1 MYVTKRQK
9 EILDF
14 ITGFIQQ
21 RGYAPSLQ
29 EIGSRFGLSSLAT
42 VHKHLSRLE
51 EKGLIRRSYN
61 RGRSIELVP
70 VNMTVEAVELPL
82 LGLVAAGKPIE
93 AVPEKETIA
102 VPANMVG
109 RRSTYVLQVKGDSML
124 DEQIRDGDYVVV
136 EERTTAE
143 NGETVIALLK
153 GEEVTLKKFYRENG
167 YIRLQP
173 ANPAMKPIRV
183 KEEDLRIQGIVI
195 GVLRKY

>member
-1 MYVTKRQK
+1 MYLTKRQK

-14 ITGFIQQ
+14 ITSFIQR
-21 RGYAPSLQ
+21 RGYAPSLH
-29 EIGSRFGLSSLAT
+29 EIGNHFNLSSLAT

-70 VNMTVEAVELPL
+70 VKMRVEAVEIPL

-93 AVPEKETIA
+93 AIQEEETIA

-167 YIRLQP
+167 FIRLQP
-173 ANPAMKPIRV
+173 ANPAMKPLRV

>member
-61 RGRSIELVP
+61 RGRSIEL
-70 VNMTVEAVELPL
+70 TVEAVELPL